1 MEDYF
6 FVLQYGQ
13 WLILIISILALYLVS
28 SVHHKTRL
36 KGYLVTALSRF
47 SGAIIFLFVDLFAFV
62 IANLI
67 QTYIAINGYFKNKSL
82 HQKISKNSEDIV
94 REAMQVVWTDGDI
107 SRVSEF
113 YAESF
118 KADYPFPDWG
128 EGLEGVSA
136 LASKVRVDLPG
147 YREDIEELLIADEEV
162 IVVLKISGFHPTTN
176 EEVSFRDVTILTLE
190 NEKIISQRG
199 LSDLFSL
206 YLKLG
211 LIQMPQSYRSI

>member
-162 IVVLKISGFHPTTN
+162 IVVLKISGFHPITN

-211 LIQMPQSYRSI
+211 LIQMPQS

>member
-13 WLILIISILALYLVS
+13 WLILVISILALYLVS

-113 YAESF
+113 YAENF

-176 EEVSFRDVTILTLE
+176 EEVSFRDITILTLE

-211 LIQMPQSYRSI
+211 LIQMPQS

>member
-62 IANLI
+62 MANLI

-82 HQKISKNSEDIV
+82 QQKISKNCEDIV

-211 LIQMPQSYRSI
+211 LIQMPQS

>member
-113 YAESF
+113 YAENF
-118 KADYPFPDWG
+118 KAYYPFPDWG

-211 LIQMPQSYRSI
+211 LIQMPQS

>member
-113 YAESF
+113 YAENF

-190 NEKIISQRG
+190 NAKIIKQRG
-199 LSDLFSL
+199 LTDLFSL

-211 LIQMPQSYRSI
+211 LIELPQS

>member
-13 WLILIISILALYLVS
+13 WLILVISILALYLVS
-28 SVHHKTRL
+28 SVHHETRL

-67 QTYIAINGYFKNKSL
+67 QTYIAINGYFKNKTVK
-82 HQKISKNSEDIV
+82 QATSKNSEDIV
-94 REAMQVVWTDGDI
+94 REAMQVIWTDGDI
-107 SRVSEF
+107 SRVGEF
-113 YAESF
+113 YSDNF

-128 EGLEGVSA
+128 EGLEGLSA
-136 LASKVRVDLPG
+136 LALKVRGDLPG
-147 YREDIEELLIADEEV
+147 YREDIEELLISGNEV
-162 IVVLKISGFHPTTN
+162 IVVLQISGYHPSTN
-176 EEVSFRDVTILTLE
+176 EKVDFRDVTILTLE
-190 NEKIISQRG
+190 NEKIIKQRG
-199 LSDLFSL
+199 LTDLFSL

-211 LIQMPQSYRSI
+211 LIEIPQS

>member
-6 FVLQYGQ
+6 YVLQYGQ
-13 WLILIISILALYLVS
+13 WLILVISILALYLVS

-67 QTYIAINGYFKNKSL
+67 QTYIAIRGYFQNK
-82 HQKISKNSEDIV
+82 KVGKRPSKNSEDIV
-94 REAMQVVWTDGDI
+94 REAMQVIWTEGDI
-107 SRVSEF
+107 SRVGEF
-113 YAESF
+113 YSENF

-128 EGLEGVSA
+128 EGLEGVST
-136 LASKVRVDLPG
+136 LASKIREDLPG

-162 IVVLKISGFHPTTN
+162 IVVLNISGFHPTTN

-190 NEKIISQRG
+190 NEKIIKQRG
-199 LSDLFSL
+199 LTDLFSL

-211 LIQMPQSYRSI
+211 LIELPQS

>member
-13 WLILIISILALYLVS
+13 WLILVISILALYLVS

-67 QTYIAINGYFKNKSL
+67 QTYIAINGYFKNKSIE
-82 HQKISKNSEDIV
+82 QVTSKNSEDIV
-94 REAMQVVWTDGDI
+94 REAMQVIWTDGDI
-107 SRVSEF
+107 SRVGEF
-113 YAESF
+113 YADNF

-128 EGLEGVSA
+128 EGLEGLSA
-136 LASKVRVDLPG
+136 LALKVREDLPG
-147 YREDIEELLIADEEV
+147 YREDIEELLISGNE
-162 IVVLKISGFHPTTN
+162 IILVLQISGYHPSTN
-176 EEVSFRDVTILTLE
+176 EKIDFRDVTILTLE
-190 NEKIISQRG
+190 NEKIIKQRG
-199 LSDLFSL
+199 LTDLFSL

-211 LIQMPQSYRSI
+211 LIELPQS

>member
-6 FVLQYGQ
+6 YVLQYGQ
-13 WLILIISILALYLVS
+13 WLILVISILALYLVS

-67 QTYIAINGYFKNKSL
+67 QTYIAIRGYFQNK
-82 HQKISKNSEDIV
+82 KVGERPSKNSEDIV
-94 REAMQVVWTDGDI
+94 REAMQVIWTEGDI
-107 SRVSEF
+107 SRVGEF
-113 YAESF
+113 YAENF

-136 LASKVRVDLPG
+136 LASKIREDLPG

-176 EEVSFRDVTILTLE
+176 EEVSFRDITILTLE
-190 NEKIISQRG
+190 NEKIINQRG

-211 LIQMPQSYRSI
+211 LIQMPQS

>member
-62 IANLI
+62 MANLI

-82 HQKISKNSEDIV
+82 DQKISKNSEDIV

-211 LIQMPQSYRSI
+211 LIQMPQS

>member
-82 HQKISKNSEDIV
+82 RQKISKNSEDIV

-190 NEKIISQRG
+190 NEKIIKQRG
-199 LSDLFSL
+199 LTDLFSL

-211 LIQMPQSYRSI
+211 LIEFPQS